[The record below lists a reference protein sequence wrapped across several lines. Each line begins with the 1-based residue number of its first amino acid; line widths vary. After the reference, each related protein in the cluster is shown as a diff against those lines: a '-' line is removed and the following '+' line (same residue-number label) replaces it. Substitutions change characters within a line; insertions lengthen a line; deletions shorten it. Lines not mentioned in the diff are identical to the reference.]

1 MLRRLILVALVL
13 SAAALGLAWQWLQ
26 QGMAESLNIPSQ
38 GYTLTVPSGGNL
50 NQLAA
55 QLEREGVLST
65 VWPLKVFARLNDRGR
80 IRAGEYEFV
89 AGVTVLGLLDKLE
102 SGAIKYYQITFPEG
116 LTLGEWL
123 ALLRARENIRQT
135 PELDALAVTTALG
148 IQTGNH
154 LDNQSDN
161 QSDNPEGWFAP
172 DTYSF
177 AAGDSELSILR
188 RAYQKMQSQLE
199 TLWPNRAP
207 DLPYETPY
215 EALIMASII
224 EKETGAV
231 EERAAIAGVF
241 VRRLQMGM
249 RLQTDPTVIYGL
261 GDDYTGNLRRKHLS
275 SSSPYNTYRINGLP
289 PTPIANPG
297 AAALVAALH
306 PAEGKALYFVARG
319 DGGHYFSDNLAEHQR
334 AVRQYQINRRR
345 KDYRSAPQ

>member
-1 MLRRLILVALVL
+1 MLRRLVLVALLL
-13 SAAALGLAWQWLQ
+13 SAVSLGIAWQWLQ
-26 QGMAESLNIPSQ
+26 QGMNETLNIPSD
-38 GYTLTVPSGGNL
+38 GYTLTVPAGGNL

-55 QLEREGVLST
+55 QLEAEGVLPD
-65 VWPLKVFARLNDRGR
+65 VWPLKVFARLNNRGR

-116 LTLGEWL
+116 LSIGEWL
-123 ALLRARENIRQT
+123 ILLQARENIRQT
-135 PELDALAVTTALG
+135 PELDAAGVGAALG
-148 IQTGNH
+148 ITA
-154 LDNQSDN
+154 S
-161 QSDNPEGWFAP
+161 NPEGWFAP

-177 AAGDSELSILR
+177 AAGDSALSLLR
-188 RAYQKMQSQLE
+188 RAHQKMQAQLE
-199 TLWPNRAP
+199 TLWQSRAP
-207 DLPYETPY
+207 DLPYESPY

-231 EERAAIAGVF
+231 GERAAIAGVF
-241 VRRLQMGM
+241 VRRLQKGM

-261 GDDYTGNLRRKHLS
+261 GDDYAGNLQRKHLRS
-275 SSSPYNTYRINGLP
+275 ASPYNTYRIKGLP

-297 AAALVAALH
+297 AAAIEAALH

-319 DGGHYFSDNLAEHQR
+319 DGGHYFSNNLAEHQR
-334 AVRQYQINRRR
+334 AVRQYQINQRR

>member
-1 MLRRLILVALVL
+1 MLRRLMLLAISL
-13 SAAALGLAWQWLQ
+13 SALTLGLAWQWLQ
-26 QGMAESLNIPSQ
+26 GGMNERLNIPAT
-38 GYTLTVPSGGNL
+38 GYTLTVPAGANL

-55 QLEREGVLST
+55 ELTAQGVLES

-80 IRAGEYEFV
+80 IRAGEYEFS

-116 LTLGEWL
+116 LTISEWL
-123 ALLRARENIRQT
+123 ALLGGRKNIQQT
-135 PELDALAVTTALG
+135 PRLDAAAVATALG
-148 IQTGNH
+148 IT
-154 LDNQSDN
+154 S
-161 QSDNPEGWFAP
+161 SNPEGWFAP

-177 AAGDSELSILR
+177 AAGDSALSLLR
-188 RAYQKMQSQLE
+188 RAHQQMQRQLE
-199 TLWPNRAP
+199 TLWQNRAP
-207 DLPYETPY
+207 GLPYETPY

-224 EKETGAV
+224 ERETGAAG
-231 EERAAIAGVF
+231 ERAAIAGVF
-241 VRRLQMGM
+241 VKRLQMGM

-275 SSSPYNTYRINGLP
+275 SPSPYNTYRIKGLP

-297 AAALVAALH
+297 GAALEAALH

-319 DGGHYFSDNLAEHQR
+319 DGGHYFSNNLAEHQR

-345 KDYRSAPQ
+345 KDYRSAPP

>member
-1 MLRRLILVALVL
+1 MLRRLILVALLL
-13 SAAALGLAWQWLQ
+13 SALALGLAWQWLG
-26 QGMAESLNIPSQ
+26 QGMNETLNIPAD

-50 NQLAA
+50 NQLAT
-55 QLEREGVLST
+55 QLEAEGVLPS
-65 VWPLKVFARLNDRGR
+65 VWPLKIFARLNNRGR

-102 SGAIKYYQITFPEG
+102 SGTIKYYQITFPEG
-116 LTLGEWL
+116 LSIDEWL
-123 ALLRARENIRQT
+123 ALLQGRENIRQT
-135 PELDALAVTTALG
+135 PEFDAAAVAVALG
-148 IQTGNH
+148 IDAT
-154 LDNQSDN
+154 
-161 QSDNPEGWFAP
+161 NPEGWFAP

-177 AAGDSELSILR
+177 AAGDSELSLLR
-188 RAYQKMQSQLE
+188 QAHQKMQSQLAS
-199 TLWPNRAP
+199 LWQKRAP
-207 DLPYETPY
+207 GLSYETPY

-224 EKETGAV
+224 EKETGAAG
-231 EERAAIAGVF
+231 ERAAIAGVF
-241 VRRLQMGM
+241 VRRLQKGM

-275 SSSPYNTYRINGLP
+275 SPSPYNTYRIKGLP

-297 AAALVAALH
+297 AAAIEAALH

-319 DGGHYFSDNLAEHQR
+319 DGGHYFSNNLAEHQR

>member
-1 MLRRLILVALVL
+1 MLRRLILLVL
-13 SAAALGLAWQWLQ
+13 TLSALALGLAWQWLQ
-26 QGMAESLNIPSQ
+26 GGMAERLSIPPG
-38 GYTLTVPSGGNL
+38 GYTLTVPTGGSL

-55 QLEREGVLST
+55 ELAAEGVLDS

-89 AGVTVLGLLDKLE
+89 AGVTVLDLLDKLE
-102 SGAIKYYQITFPEG
+102 SGAVKYYQITFPEG
-116 LTLGEWL
+116 LTVSEWL
-123 ALLRARENIRQT
+123 ALLQARENIHQT
-135 PELDALAVTTALG
+135 PSLDTGAVAIALG
-148 IQTGNH
+148 IKTT
-154 LDNQSDN
+154 
-161 QSDNPEGWFAP
+161 NPEGWFAP

-177 AAGDSELSILR
+177 AAADSELSLLR
-188 RAYQKMQSQLE
+188 RAHLQMQRRLE
-199 TLWPNRAP
+199 TLWQSRAP
-207 DLPYETPY
+207 GLPYETPY

-224 EKETGAV
+224 EKETGAAG
-231 EERAAIAGVF
+231 ERAAIAGVF

-275 SSSPYNTYRINGLP
+275 SPSPYNTYRIKGLP

-297 AAALVAALH
+297 VAAIEAALH

-319 DGGHYFSDNLAEHQR
+319 DGGHYFSNNLAEHQR

>member
-1 MLRRLILVALVL
+1 MLRRLVLVALVL
-13 SAAALGLAWQWLQ
+13 SVLALGIAWQWLQ
-26 QGMAESLNIPSQ
+26 QGMNESLNFPDD
-38 GYTLTVPSGGNL
+38 GYTLTVPLGGNL

-55 QLEREGVLST
+55 QLEAGGVLSS
-65 VWPLKVFARLNDRGR
+65 VWPLKIFARLNNRGR
-80 IRAGEYEFV
+80 IRAGEYEFA
-89 AGVTVLGLLDKLE
+89 AGVTVLGLLEKLE

-116 LTLGEWL
+116 LTLDEWL
-123 ALLRARENIRQT
+123 ALLQTRENIRHT
-135 PELDALAVTTALG
+135 PEIDAAAVAAALDIAA
-148 IQTGNH
+148 
-154 LDNQSDN
+154 S
-161 QSDNPEGWFAP
+161 NPEGWFAP

-177 AAGDSELSILR
+177 AAGDSELSLLR
-188 RAYQKMQSQLE
+188 RAHQKMQAQLE
-199 TLWPNRAP
+199 ALWQSRAP
-207 DLPYETPY
+207 DLPYESPY

-231 EERAAIAGVF
+231 GERAAIAGVF
-241 VRRLQMGM
+241 VRRLQKGM

-261 GDDYTGNLRRKHLS
+261 GDDYAGNLQRKHLRS
-275 SSSPYNTYRINGLP
+275 ASPYNTYRIKGLP

-297 AAALVAALH
+297 AAAIEAALH

>member
-1 MLRRLILVALVL
+1 MLRRLVLLALLLSAVAL
-13 SAAALGLAWQWLQ
+13 GMAWQWLQ
-26 QGMAESLNIPSQ
+26 QGMNESLNIPPQ

-50 NQLAA
+50 NQLAT
-55 QLEREGVLST
+55 QLEAEGVLPG
-65 VWPLKVFARLNDRGR
+65 VWPLKIFARLNNRGR

-116 LTLGEWL
+116 LSIDEWL
-123 ALLRARENIRQT
+123 LLLQSRENIRQT
-135 PELDALAVTTALG
+135 PELDAAAVAVALG
-148 IQTGNH
+148 INTT
-154 LDNQSDN
+154 
-161 QSDNPEGWFAP
+161 NPEGWFAP

-177 AAGDSELSILR
+177 AAGDSELSLLR
-188 RAYQKMQSQLE
+188 RAHQKMQSQLAL
-199 TLWPNRAP
+199 LWQNRVSE
-207 DLPYETPY
+207 LPYESPY

-224 EKETGAV
+224 EKETGAAG
-231 EERAAIAGVF
+231 ERAAIAGVF
-241 VRRLQMGM
+241 VRRLQKGM

-275 SSSPYNTYRINGLP
+275 SPSPYNTYRIKGLP

-297 AAALVAALH
+297 AAAIEAALH

-319 DGGHYFSDNLAEHQR
+319 DGGHYFSNNLAEHQR

>member
-1 MLRRLILVALVL
+1 MLRRLVLFALLLSVL
-13 SAAALGLAWQWLQ
+13 ALGIAWQWLQ
-26 QGMAESLNIPSQ
+26 QGMNESLNIPAD

-55 QLEREGVLST
+55 QLETEGVLPG
-65 VWPLKVFARLNDRGR
+65 VWPLKIFARLNSRGR

-89 AGVTVLGLLDKLE
+89 SGVTVLGLLDKLE

-116 LTLGEWL
+116 LSIDEWL
-123 ALLRARENIRQT
+123 ALLQGRENIRQT
-135 PELDALAVTTALG
+135 LELDAAGVAAALG
-148 IQTGNH
+148 IK
-154 LDNQSDN
+154 SI
-161 QSDNPEGWFAP
+161 NPEGWFAP

-177 AAGDSELSILR
+177 APGDSALSLLR
-188 RAYQKMQSQLE
+188 RAHQKMQSQLE
-199 TLWPNRAP
+199 TIWQKRAP
-207 DLPYETPY
+207 DLPYESPY

-224 EKETGAV
+224 EKETGAAG
-231 EERAAIAGVF
+231 ERAAIAGVF
-241 VRRLQMGM
+241 VRRLQKGM

-261 GDDYTGNLRRKHLS
+261 GDDYTGNLRRKHLKS
-275 SSSPYNTYRINGLP
+275 PSPYNTYRIKGLP

-297 AAALVAALH
+297 AAAIEAALH

-319 DGGHYFSDNLAEHQR
+319 DGGHYFSNNLAEHQR